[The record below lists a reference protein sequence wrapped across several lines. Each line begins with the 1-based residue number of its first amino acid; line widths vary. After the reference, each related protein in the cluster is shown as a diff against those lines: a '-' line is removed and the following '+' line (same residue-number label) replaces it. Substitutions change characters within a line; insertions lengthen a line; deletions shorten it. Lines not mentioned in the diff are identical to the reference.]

1 MLSCWSPYDT
11 PFPGTGTTATH
22 VTNNL
27 PVGVAGRLPLT
38 PKKRVGYR
46 VE

>member
-1 MLSCWSPYDT
+1 MLSCWSPYDI
-11 PFPGTGTTATH
+11 PFPGTGTTGTH
-22 VTNNL
+22 GTNNL
-27 PVGVAGRLPLT
+27 PVRVARRLPLT